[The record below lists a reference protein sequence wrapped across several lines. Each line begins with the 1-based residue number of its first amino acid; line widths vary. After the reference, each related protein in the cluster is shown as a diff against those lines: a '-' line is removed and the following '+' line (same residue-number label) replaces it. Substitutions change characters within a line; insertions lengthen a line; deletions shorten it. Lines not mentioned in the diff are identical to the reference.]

1 MKSIT
6 LLAAVDREWGI
17 GYHNQ
22 LLFHLKKDMEI
33 FQQKTLQNIVVMG
46 RKTLESLPGGRPLP
60 NRKNIVLTRQTSLSR
75 GDGEE
80 SGSLVVLHS
89 RREVI
94 QYVADAPEAVFI
106 IGGGEVYQPFL
117 DIASDAYI
125 TKVNEV
131 KKADV
136 YFPDLDRMAGWRL
149 AFESEKMWDES
160 GISYRFA
167 YYRQCADL
175 RK

>member
-1 MKSIT
+1 
-6 LLAAVDREWGI
+6 
-17 GYHNQ
+17 
-22 LLFHLKKDMEI
+22 
-33 FQQKTLQNIVVMG
+33 MG

-106 IGGGEVYQPFL
+106 IGGGEVYQQFL

>member
-46 RKTLESLPGGRPLP
+46 RKTMESLPGGKPLP
-60 NRKNIVLTRQTSLSR
+60 NRKNIVLTRQTSFSR

-106 IGGGEVYQPFL
+106 IGGGEVYQQFL

-125 TKVNEV
+125 TKVDAV
-131 KKADV
+131 
-136 YFPDLDRMAGWRL
+136 
-149 AFESEKMWDES
+149 
-160 GISYRFA
+160 SYTH
-167 YYRQCADL
+167 L
-175 RK
+175 TLPTIGG